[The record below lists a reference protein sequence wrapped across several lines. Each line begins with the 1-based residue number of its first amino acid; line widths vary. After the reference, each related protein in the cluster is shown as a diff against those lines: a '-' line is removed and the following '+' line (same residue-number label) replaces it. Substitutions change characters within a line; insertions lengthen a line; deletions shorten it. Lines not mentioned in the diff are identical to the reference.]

1 MGECM
6 KTRSMAVLLSMGL
19 AFSLSACSGGSVEAD
34 TGSAGGAS
42 AVAEKTDPAKD
53 EVKAE

>member
-1 MGECM
+1 M